1 MFTNNSGSLESASL
15 LTGTTD
21 SSFSTETDVPGRLLK
36 RRLSPFSFNASS
48 ESIAYFY
55 IKKSDFVMTWFTM
68 VKMLFLNKFEKVAV
82 DARGDSRVG
91 PRTTLTM
98 LWRNS

>member
-21 SSFSTETDVPGRLLK
+21 SSFSTEIDVPGRLLK
-36 RRLSPFSFNASS
+36 RHLSPFSFNASS

-55 IKKSDFVMTWFTM
+55 KKSDFVMTWFTM

-82 DARGDSRVG
+82 DPRGDIRVG
-91 PRTTLTM
+91 PQTTLTM
-98 LWRNS
+98 L

>member
-1 MFTNNSGSLESASL
+1 MFTDKSGSLESASL

-21 SSFSTETDVPGRLLK
+21 SSFSTEIDVPGRLFK
-36 RRLSPFSFNASS
+36 RHLSPFSFNASS

-55 IKKSDFVMTWFTM
+55 KKKSDFMMTWFTM

-82 DARGDSRVG
+82 DPRSDSRVG
-91 PRTTLTM
+91 PQTTLTI
-98 LWRNS
+98 L